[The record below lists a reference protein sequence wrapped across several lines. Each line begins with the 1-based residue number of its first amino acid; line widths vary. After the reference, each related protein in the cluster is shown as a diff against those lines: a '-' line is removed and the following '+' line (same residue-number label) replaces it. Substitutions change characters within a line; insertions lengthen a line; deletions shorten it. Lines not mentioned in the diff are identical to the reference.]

1 MQGPLFEATEI
12 ADRAWSLLVR
22 GADDPGFAMHLLT
35 LATVSAEGMPA
46 ARLMVNRGADR
57 VSGRLWFHADAHSP
71 KVAEVRARPCACV
84 VGYDPESGVELRVT
98 GSASVHT
105 TGVLAD
111 RHWEQFANLAV
122 WMIGSPGA
130 RPDGPYAADLRLPA
144 DAQRLTRGLTARSRA
159 RFAVIEVV
167 AETIDWVQARSA
179 DSRRAVMKRG
189 THWRVEVVV

>member
-1 MQGPLFEATEI
+1 M
-12 ADRAWSLLVR
+12 ADRAWGLLAR

-35 LATVSAEGMPA
+35 LATVSEDGLPS

-105 TGVLAD
+105 SGALAD

-122 WMIGSPGA
+122 WMIGSPEA
-130 RPDGPYAADLRLPA
+130 RPDGPYSTDLRLPA
-144 DAQRLTRGLTARSRA
+144 DVQRLTRGLTARSRA
-159 RFAVIEVV
+159 SCMLI
-167 AETIDWVQARSA
+167 ARP
-179 DSRRAVMKRG
+179 SR
-189 THWRVEVVV
+189 